1 MWDYAICHAILG
13 DFMVATMTSRERN
26 WCLAYAFLLA
36 IITTLPYI
44 LGYAVQG
51 DEWHFTGFLFGVED
65 GNSYIAKMLLGS
77 QGAWLFRTPY
87 TGLQQRGVVAF
98 LPYLLL
104 GKIAAGVELH
114 QQLVALYHLLRVI
127 ATPLAVIA
135 NYQFISLFVRSE
147 RWRRWATV
155 LATAGGGLGW
165 LLVILG
171 KSPLLGS
178 LPLDFYSPETFGFLA
193 FFGLPHLV
201 LARALM
207 LIGLVNYLRSPG
219 SARRGW
225 IAGVCFLGL
234 TLVQPLAVISAF
246 AVIAIHQVIL
256 FGVLLIRRRWR
267 SWLPWFG
274 TALRAVVIPL
284 PMIIYLAIAFLR
296 DPFLQ
301 VWTTQ
306 NRILS
311 PHPVHY
317 AVGYGLLALPALFG
331 GWRLV
336 REGDDRAL
344 LLVTWVLAF
353 PVLAYAPHNLQ
364 RRLPDGVWVALV
376 TLSAVGFAVW
386 RLKKTRLN
394 RWIGWAVLILA
405 LPSSLMLVAGGF
417 GVALTPSEPSF
428 RPADEIKAIQWL
440 SGEVEPGSLMMAAF
454 ESGNVLPA
462 WAPVRVVIGHGPES
476 ADLQTMSSIVGGFYG
491 NEMSDEERIDFIH
504 DKDIGYVWRGPHER
518 ELGSWDPA
526 GVDFLTLIYRQ
537 GDYEI
542 YRVLH
547 SP

>member
-26 WCLAYAFLLA
+26 WCLAYAFFLVA
-36 IITTLPYI
+36 VTTLPYI
-44 LGYAVQG
+44 LGYAVQD

-87 TGLQQRGVVAF
+87 TSLQQRGVVAF

-127 ATPLAVIA
+127 ATPLAVLA

-201 LARALM
+201 LARALL

-246 AVIAIHQVIL
+246 AVIAIHQIVL
-256 FGVLLIRRRWR
+256 FSVLLIRRRWR

-274 TALRAVVIPL
+274 VALRVVVIPL

-317 AVGYGLLALPALFG
+317 AVGYGLLALPALLG

-336 REGDDRAL
+336 REGDNCGL

-376 TLSAVGFAVW
+376 TLSAVGFAGW
-386 RLKKTRLN
+386 RLKETRLD

-428 RPADEIKAIQWL
+428 RPAVEVEAIQWL
-440 SGEVEPGSLMMAAF
+440 SGEVEPGSLVMAAF
-454 ESGNVLPA
+454 ESGNALPA

-476 ADLQTMSSIVGGFYG
+476 ADLQTMSSFVGGFYDD
-491 NEMSDEERIDFIH
+491 EMSDEERIDFIH

>member
-1 MWDYAICHAILG
+1 MG
-13 DFMVATMTSRERN
+13 ATMTRRERN

-36 IITTLPYI
+36 VITTLPYI

-87 TGLQQRGVVAF
+87 TSLQQRGVVAF

-104 GKIAAGVELH
+104 GKLAAGVELH

-127 ATPLAVIA
+127 ATPLAVLA

-193 FFGLPHLV
+193 VYGLPHLV
-201 LARALM
+201 LARALL
-207 LIGLVNYLRSPG
+207 LIGLVNHLRSPE
-219 SARRGW
+219 STRRGW
-225 IAGVCFLGL
+225 MAGACFLGL

-246 AVIAIHQVIL
+246 AVIAIHQIVL
-256 FGVLLIRRRWR
+256 FSVLVIRRRWR

-274 TALRAVVIPL
+274 AVLRAVVIPL
-284 PMIIYLAIAFLR
+284 PIIIYLAIAFLW

-301 VWTTQ
+301 IWTTQ

-317 AVGYGLLALPALFG
+317 AVGYGLLALPAFFG

-336 REGDDRAL
+336 REGDNYGL

-353 PVLAYAPHNLQ
+353 PALAYAPHNLQ

-386 RLKKTRLN
+386 RLKKTSLD

-417 GVALTPSEPSF
+417 GVALTPMEPSF

-440 SGEVEPGSLMMAAF
+440 SGEVEPGSLVMAAF

-476 ADLQTMSSIVGGFYG
+476 ADLQTMSSIVGAFYDD
-491 NEMSDEERIDFIH
+491 EMSDEERIDFIH
-504 DKDIGYVWRGPHER
+504 DKDIGYVWHGPHER

-526 GVDFLTLIYRQ
+526 SVDFLTLIYGQ
-537 GDYEI
+537 SEYEI
-542 YRVLH
+542 YQVRQ

>member
-1 MWDYAICHAILG
+1 MRDYAACFAITG
-13 DFMVATMTSRERN
+13 DLMGATMTSRERN
-26 WCLAYAFLLA
+26 WCLAYAFFLVVV
-36 IITTLPYI
+36 TTLPYI

-207 LIGLVNYLRSPG
+207 LIGLVNYLRSPE

-267 SWLPWFG
+267 SWLLWFG
-274 TALRAVVIPL
+274 AALRAIVIPS

-417 GVALTPSEPSF
+417 GVALTPNEPSF
-428 RPADEIKAIQWL
+428 RSADEIKAIQWL
-440 SGEVEPGSLMMAAF
+440 SDEVEPGSLVMAAF

-476 ADLQTMSSIVGGFYG
+476 ADLQTMSSIVGGFYDD
-491 NEMSDEERIDFIH
+491 EMSDEERIDFIH
-504 DKDIGYVWRGPHER
+504 DKDIGYVWRGPHEW

>member
-1 MWDYAICHAILG
+1 
-13 DFMVATMTSRERN
+13 
-26 WCLAYAFLLA
+26 
-36 IITTLPYI
+36 
-44 LGYAVQG
+44 
-51 DEWHFTGFLFGVED
+51 
-65 GNSYIAKMLLGS
+65 MLLGS

-87 TGLQQRGVVAF
+87 TSLQQRGVVAF

-104 GKIAAGVELH
+104 GKLAVGVELH

-127 ATPLAVIA
+127 ATALAVLA

-147 RWRRWATV
+147 KWRRWATV

-171 KSPLLGS
+171 RTPLMGS

-193 FFGLPHLV
+193 FYGLPHLV
-201 LARALM
+201 LARALL
-207 LIGLVNYLRSPG
+207 LIGLVSYLRSPG
-219 SARRGW
+219 SARQGW

-246 AVIAIHQVIL
+246 AVIATHQVVL
-256 FGVLLIRRRWR
+256 FSVLIIRRRWR

-274 TALRAVVIPL
+274 AALRAVVIPS
-284 PMIIYLAIAFLR
+284 PMIIYLAIAFLQ

-364 RRLPDGVWVALV
+364 RRLPDGVWVALA
-376 TLSAVGFAVW
+376 TLSAVGFAFW

-394 RWIGWAVLILA
+394 RWIGLAVLILA

-428 RPADEIKAIQWL
+428 RPADEVEAIQWL
-440 SGEVEPGSLMMAAF
+440 SGEVEPGSLVMAAF

-476 ADLQTMSSIVGGFYG
+476 ADLPTMSSIVGGFYDD
-491 NEMSDEERIDFIH
+491 EMSDEERIDFIH